1 MNLRRPYPT
10 RNRTWGIY
18 CSVMANGRHG
28 LTLEQI
34 YKLAEAQN
42 FECPISG
49 EKLIVRDD
57 EIYDPSTGKR
67 ISIDHDHNTGLIR
80 GLLIQKV
87 NWLIDQWDQ
96 NSYGKLSMPQEILD
110 YKNNPPAFNA
120 IGKINYI

>member
-1 MNLRRPYPT
+1 
-10 RNRTWGIY
+10 
-18 CSVMANGRHG
+18 MAKGRHG

-49 EKLIVRDD
+49 EKLIVRDG
-57 EIYDPSTGKR
+57 EIYDPSTSKR

>member
-1 MNLRRPYPT
+1 MNLPHPT
-10 RNRTWGIY
+10 RARARGIY
-18 CSVMANGRHG
+18 CFVMAKGRHG

-49 EKLIVRDD
+49 EKLIVRDG

-67 ISIDHDHNTGLIR
+67 IPIDHDHNTGLIR

-110 YKNNPPAFNA
+110 YKNNPPAFKA